1 MITLSKITV
10 SDKVSSWITLVNRI
24 VDTIKLAVAP
34 AYDEEG
40 KLVAGNAGYM
50 SMEDKKIINELPLTY
65 MPIRGELPGD
75 ATWTKVT
82 ELVSSDALYVTVE
95 SNNVIV
101 YKDNDDLRLEIVSAA
116 KDEYS
121 IKHLC
126 FIPTTKDY
134 VCTIVSNN
142 EENKYVVY
150 SERPPLVLK
159 VLFIGGIVVI
169 SEEGFVLPEFKTIN
183 GESIIGSGNID
194 LLVDEDLK
202 TINNESL
209 IITEETPEDERN
221 IKMLVESDFKTINE
235 ESIVGNG
242 DISTLEEEDFKTI
255 NGESIVGFGDID
267 ILVEGDFKTIND
279 ESIVGSGNIELLR
292 SIDIMTINGESIIGT
307 GNLVIDT
314 LTEEDFKTINGSS
327 IVGIGDIT
335 ILTASDFKTINGQSI
350 IGTGNIVI
358 EGGVQDPQSNSRLGT
373 ARLGELVLGVK
384 TIQDT
389 KMAYTKQTFSDY
401 QVLTADNMNYIE
413 DGIETAHQG
422 LEEKQD
428 TLVSGTNIKTINGV
442 SLLGEGNI
450 IVEGGN
456 GSSTITSYA
465 SDHVQI
471 EEENTQSV
479 VIPDSVKNYPMISV
493 YHNGSYLVKNFHYT
507 VEGDTITFIN
517 FTAFKNDIFAFVGV
531 GSF

>member
-50 SMEDKKIINELPLTY
+50 SMEDKKIIDELPLTY

-142 EENKYVVY
+142 EENEYVVY

-159 VLFIGGIVVI
+159 VLFIGGVVII

-221 IKMLVESDFKTINE
+221 IKMLVEEDFKTINE
-235 ESIVGNG
+235 ESIVGIG

-267 ILVEGDFKTIND
+267 ILVEEDFKTINEESLIITEETPED
-279 ESIVGSGNIELLR
+279 ERNIKMLVEEDFKTINGESIVGSGNIELLR

-314 LTEEDFKTINGSS
+314 LTEEEFKTINGSS

-335 ILTASDFKTINGQSI
+335 ILTTSDFKTINGQSI

-384 TIQDT
+384 TI
-389 KMAYTKQTFSDY
+389 
-401 QVLTADNMNYIE
+401 
-413 DGIETAHQG
+413 
-422 LEEKQD
+422 
-428 TLVSGTNIKTINGV
+428 
-442 SLLGEGNI
+442 
-450 IVEGGN
+450 
-456 GSSTITSYA
+456 
-465 SDHVQI
+465 
-471 EEENTQSV
+471 
-479 VIPDSVKNYPMISV
+479 
-493 YHNGSYLVKNFHYT
+493 
-507 VEGDTITFIN
+507 
-517 FTAFKNDIFAFVGV
+517 
-531 GSF
+531 